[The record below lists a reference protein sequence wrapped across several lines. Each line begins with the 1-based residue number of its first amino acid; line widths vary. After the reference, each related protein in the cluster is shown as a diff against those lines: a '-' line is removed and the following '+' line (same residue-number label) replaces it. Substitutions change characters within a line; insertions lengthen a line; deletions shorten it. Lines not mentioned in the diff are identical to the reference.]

1 MFQVSFFSTSTV
13 LSSRDRYPF
22 FLRTIPSDV
31 HQAQVML
38 ELVRMF
44 GWTYVSVVYEESSY
58 GMQVTCQVKTQVL
71 KDRTD
76 RPPPPLH
83 PNLQVS
89 RPPRLYSF
97 FLINYIS
104 FINYFIHS
112 LHKITEK
119 TNIVCLTF

>member
-58 GMQVTCQVKTQVL
+58 GMQVTCQVQTQVL
-71 KDRTD
+71 EDRTD
-76 RPPPPLH
+76 RPPPSLNPPFFILH
-83 PNLQVS
+83 RQFNL
-89 RPPRLYSF
+89 
-97 FLINYIS
+97 
-104 FINYFIHS
+104 
-112 LHKITEK
+112 EK
-119 TNIVCLTF
+119 FHEFPKS